1 MTRRLL
7 TAALV
12 PVLLLV
18 PAACSG
24 GDEGARSELSN
35 PRPSSTDPSL
45 DEGRVS
51 PADLPTA
58 PVLEG
63 GTGARGDLAAAE
75 CDAAAGVQA
84 VAGELTNSGD
94 AAADYVVVVSWTTA
108 TSDVVARGVATV
120 EDLAPGAA
128 RSVEVTAEVPSGATA
143 CTVNVRR
150 APVAG

>member
-24 GDEGARSELSN
+24 GDEGALSEPSS

-51 PADLPTA
+51 PADLPPA

-63 GTGARGDLAAAE
+63 GTGARGDLAGAE
-75 CDAAAGVQA
+75 CDVATGPRS
-84 VAGELTNSGD
+84 VAGELTNSGGT
-94 AAADYVVVVSWTTA
+94 AADYAVVVSWTTA

-120 EDLAPGAA
+120 EDLAPGAS
-128 RSVEVTAEVPSGATA
+128 RTVEVTAEVPAGATA

>member
-1 MTRRLL
+1 MTHRLL

-12 PVLLLV
+12 PLALLV

-24 GDEGARSELSN
+24 GDEGARSEDPS

-63 GTGARGDLAAAE
+63 GTGARADLAGADCAT
-75 CDAAAGVQA
+75 AAGEQSVT
-84 VAGELTNSGD
+84 GELTNPGD
-94 AAADYVVVVSWTTA
+94 GPADYVVVVSWTTD
-108 TSDVVARGVATV
+108 TSDVVARGVTTV
-120 EDLAPGAA
+120 EGLEPGTG
-128 RSVEVTAEVPSGATA
+128 RSVTVAAEVPEGASA
-143 CTVNVRR
+143 CSVNVRR
-150 APVAG
+150 APAAG